1 MSSPDVVRA
10 ALVTLAIICDLAAAL
25 CPEQCR
31 CRPSTSDC
39 SHSRLD
45 AVPISLDPRVHIL
58 RLQGNRIG
66 SIEDTLGF
74 YQSLRELN
82 LADNSLTSL
91 GEGQLVMQ
99 EELKQLRL
107 EDNLLSVL
115 LPDSFKGLRRL
126 LRLDLSGN
134 RLTVLDRPVFR
145 WMLKLKTLNLG
156 GNRIRTVARNA
167 FENLGELVTLD
178 LSHNR
183 LTHLPSES
191 FRHLARLRTLALN
204 GNRLQAVP
212 FHAFFELRSLHSLSL
227 AENSIDSV
235 HAEAFAYLYELRA
248 LNVSYN
254 RLETFPAASLALPQL
269 EKLDASG
276 NHFSSLKPR
285 HLDNLHRLRV
295 FRLCQSQLLSS
306 VTGHIFSNNLLLEEV
321 HLCMNPQLR
330 WFPRTAVDS
339 LPHLKVLNLGGNSLG
354 TLENITSLLQR
365 IEAFNVSGNPLVCNC
380 SARWLWDLPA
390 HLPNTS
396 VLFPIRCVDSGR
408 LLTELSE
415 ADLGCGW
422 WLTAAIAAAAVA
434 FVAAFCAALT
444 RPMLMPAGSG
454 LGHDSPMRGRHFT
467 LLTGDYAGTRDAG
480 CGWEHGRRCD
490 RDFGQHYA
498 AQRIGDYAARAPSLV
513 V

>member
-1 MSSPDVVRA
+1 M
-10 ALVTLAIICDLAAAL
+10 
-25 CPEQCR
+25 E
-31 CRPSTSDC
+31 
-39 SHSRLD
+39 
-45 AVPISLDPRVHIL
+45 
-58 RLQGNRIG
+58 GNRIG

-107 EDNLLSVL
+107 EDNLLSVCS
-115 LPDSFKGLRRL
+115 PTPEDI
-126 LRLDLSGN
+126 
-134 RLTVLDRPVFR
+134 
-145 WMLKLKTLNLG
+145 NLG

-365 IEAFNVSGNPLVCNC
+365 IEAFN
-380 SARWLWDLPA
+380 
-390 HLPNTS
+390 
-396 VLFPIRCVDSGR
+396 
-408 LLTELSE
+408 
-415 ADLGCGW
+415 
-422 WLTAAIAAAAVA
+422 
-434 FVAAFCAALT
+434 T

-498 AQRIGDYAARAPSLV
+498 AQRIGDYAGNRIGSIEDTLGFYQSLRELNLADNSLTSLGEGQLV
-513 V
+513 MQEELKQLRLEDNLLSVLLPDSF